1 MMLPFPTGGLWM
13 LLALPLY
20 VFVGVILQRLTVA
33 DALFSSLARL
43 FRWTGAGTSVAAFGV
58 GALVAPMNGS
68 VASSSAM
75 LARLVAPR
83 LGQLNA
89 AAATALIS
97 ASSTIGVVVPPSLV
111 LILLPAACVLV
122 LVLWLMVAWRQGRQF
137 RHPETAPPVSR
148 SQWAVFAV
156 VTSATLVLL
165 GGASTFSLVFRLWG
179 TDAWITH
186 TVLASPLSPLLTAAL
201 VLLLLVIPFGAASGF
216 LGVTIVYL
224 LGRAGVDPVTI
235 AVLTGLSF
243 LPHTFK
249 FLYAPLVDLT
259 LTRKRW
265 FVMASITSALGIGL
279 LGMVPATEAGLPWL
293 RVLVV
298 VGNLAT
304 AFLSM
309 AVESLMAYNTAPGE
323 LGRTAGWFQAGNLG
337 GGGLGGGLALVIAE
351 NTTLPW
357 LPGVVLAVI
366 CLLSGIAIRY
376 TTEPEPHLPRIAED
390 QRGVTPPNLLQAV
403 WRAIQRVLLD
413 LWLVARS
420 RMGYLGL
427 LICFLPIGSGA
438 AGNLF
443 PLFATEWG
451 ASANDVAATS
461 GALSGL
467 CFAAF
472 TAVTLEAIGTGA
484 AATKYSIFASLSNTP
499 IAYMGIL
506 NSYFYDKAGSNAGLY
521 SDAAMGVAGVG
532 VFLLVAVVSRK
543 LQERYAQRSGILQT

>member
-1 MMLPFPTGGLWM
+1 
-13 LLALPLY
+13 
-20 VFVGVILQRLTVA
+20 
-33 DALFSSLARL
+33 
-43 FRWTGAGTSVAAFGV
+43 
-58 GALVAPMNGS
+58 
-68 VASSSAM
+68 
-75 LARLVAPR
+75 
-83 LGQLNA
+83 
-89 AAATALIS
+89 
-97 ASSTIGVVVPPSLV
+97 
-111 LILLPAACVLV
+111 
-122 LVLWLMVAWRQGRQF
+122 
-137 RHPETAPPVSR
+137 
-148 SQWAVFAV
+148 
-156 VTSATLVLL
+156 
-165 GGASTFSLVFRLWG
+165 
-179 TDAWITH
+179 
-186 TVLASPLSPLLTAAL
+186 
-201 VLLLLVIPFGAASGF
+201 LVIPFGAASGF

-265 FVMASITSALGIGL
+265 FVMASITSALGIAL
-279 LGMVPATEAGLPWL
+279 IGMVPATEAGLPWL

-337 GGGLGGGLALVIAE
+337 GSGLGGGLALVIAE
-351 NTTLPW
+351 NTSLPW

-376 TTEPEPHLPRIAED
+376 TTEPEPHLPELRDEPKDAAAS
-390 QRGVTPPNLLQAV
+390 QKTVHVV

-413 LWLVARS
+413 MWQVARS

-443 PLFATEWG
+443 PLFANEWG
-451 ASANDVAATS
+451 ASSSDVAATS

-467 CFAAF
+467 LAALGCMVGGHFCDRMDRKKAYAFFGILMSACAVLMSWAPHTLTMYYVFVLGYGFIGGLCFASF

-506 NSYFYDKAGSNAGLY
+506 NSYFYDKSGSNAGLY

-532 VFLLVAVVSRK
+532 VFLLVAVVSKR
-543 LQERYAQRSGILQT
+543 LHRP

>member
-1 MMLPFPTGGLWM
+1 MPSNPTR
-13 LLALPLY
+13 APNEQHTRTRIPPLHPPA
-20 VFVGVILQRLTVA
+20 GVY
-33 DALFSSLARL
+33 
-43 FRWTGAGTSVAAFGV
+43 
-58 GALVAPMNGS
+58 
-68 VASSSAM
+68 
-75 LARLVAPR
+75 
-83 LGQLNA
+83 
-89 AAATALIS
+89 
-97 ASSTIGVVVPPSLV
+97 
-111 LILLPAACVLV
+111 
-122 LVLWLMVAWRQGRQF
+122 
-137 RHPETAPPVSR
+137 
-148 SQWAVFAV
+148 
-156 VTSATLVLL
+156 
-165 GGASTFSLVFRLWG
+165 
-179 TDAWITH
+179 
-186 TVLASPLSPLLTAAL
+186 
-201 VLLLLVIPFGAASGF
+201 LLVIPFGAASGF

-265 FVMASITSALGIGL
+265 FVMASITSALGIAL
-279 LGMVPATEAGLPWL
+279 IGMVPATEAGLPWL

-337 GGGLGGGLALVIAE
+337 GSGLGGGLALVIAE
-351 NTTLPW
+351 NTSLPW

-376 TTEPEPHLPRIAED
+376 TTEPEPHLPELRDEPKDAAAS
-390 QRGVTPPNLLQAV
+390 QKTVHVV

-413 LWLVARS
+413 MWQVARS

-443 PLFATEWG
+443 PLFANEWG
-451 ASANDVAATS
+451 ASSSDVAATS

-467 CFAAF
+467 LAALGCMVGGHFCDRMDRKKAYAFFGILMSACAVLMSWAPHTLTMYYVFVLGYGFIGGLCFASF

-506 NSYFYDKAGSNAGLY
+506 NSYFYDKSGSNAGLY

-532 VFLLVAVVSRK
+532 VFLLVAVVSKR
-543 LQERYAQRSGILQT
+543 LHRP

>member
-1 MMLPFPTGGLWM
+1 MT
-13 LLALPLY
+13 
-20 VFVGVILQRLTVA
+20 
-33 DALFSSLARL
+33 
-43 FRWTGAGTSVAAFGV
+43 TSTTAA
-58 GALVAPMNGS
+58 
-68 VASSSAM
+68 
-75 LARLVAPR
+75 APR
-83 LGQLNA
+83 SY
-89 AAATALIS
+89 T
-97 ASSTIGVVVPPSLV
+97 
-111 LILLPAACVLV
+111 
-122 LVLWLMVAWRQGRQF
+122 
-137 RHPETAPPVSR
+137 HP
-148 SQWAVFAV
+148 
-156 VTSATLVLL
+156 
-165 GGASTFSLVFRLWG
+165 LVF
-179 TDAWITH
+179 
-186 TVLASPLSPLLTAAL
+186 
-201 VLLLLVIPFGAASGF
+201 LLLVIPFGAASGF

-224 LGRAGVDPVTI
+224 LGKAGVDPVTI

-249 FLYAPLVDLT
+249 FLYAPLIDLT

-265 FVMASITSALGIGL
+265 FVMASITSALGLAL

-293 RVLVV
+293 RILVV
-298 VGNLAT
+298 VGNIAT
-304 AFLSM
+304 ATLSM
-309 AVESLMAYNTAPGE
+309 AVESLMAYNTAPSE

-337 GGGLGGGLALVIAE
+337 GSGLGGGLALVIAE

-357 LPGVVLAVI
+357 LPGVVLAII

-376 TTEPEPHLPRIAED
+376 TTEPEPHLPPIAED
-390 QRGVTPPNLLQAV
+390 QRGTPPPNLLQSV
-403 WRAIQRVLLD
+403 WRAIKRVLLD

-420 RMGYLGL
+420 RVGYLGL

-467 CFAAF
+467 LSAWGCMVGGHFCDRMDRKKAYALFGLLMSACALLMAWAPHTLTMYYVFVLGYGFIGGLCFASF

-532 VFLLVAVVSRK
+532 VFSLVAFVSGK
-543 LQERYAQRSGILQT
+543 LLSGSGVASATPVPSKGA

>member
-1 MMLPFPTGGLWM
+1 MNNT
-13 LLALPLY
+13 LAPE
-20 VFVGVILQRLTVA
+20 
-33 DALFSSLARL
+33 S
-43 FRWTGAGTSVAAFGV
+43 
-58 GALVAPMNGS
+58 
-68 VASSSAM
+68 
-75 LARLVAPR
+75 
-83 LGQLNA
+83 
-89 AAATALIS
+89 
-97 ASSTIGVVVPPSLV
+97 
-111 LILLPAACVLV
+111 
-122 LVLWLMVAWRQGRQF
+122 
-137 RHPETAPPVSR
+137 RHYTHP
-148 SQWAVFAV
+148 
-156 VTSATLVLL
+156 
-165 GGASTFSLVFRLWG
+165 LVFM
-179 TDAWITH
+179 
-186 TVLASPLSPLLTAAL
+186 
-201 VLLLLVIPFGAASGF
+201 LLVIPFGAASGF

-265 FVMASITSALGIGL
+265 FVMASITSALGIAL
-279 LGMVPATEAGLPWL
+279 IGMVPATEAGLPWL

-337 GGGLGGGLALVIAE
+337 GSGLGGGLALVIAE
-351 NTTLPW
+351 NTSLPW

-376 TTEPEPHLPRIAED
+376 TTEPEPHLPELRDEPKDAAAS
-390 QRGVTPPNLLQAV
+390 QKTVHVV

-413 LWLVARS
+413 MWQVARS

-443 PLFATEWG
+443 PLFANEWG
-451 ASANDVAATS
+451 ASSSDVAATS

-467 CFAAF
+467 LAALGCMVGGHFCDRMDRKKAYAFFGILMSACAVLMSWAPHTLTMYYVFVLGYGFIGGLCFASF

-506 NSYFYDKAGSNAGLY
+506 NSYFYDKSGSNAGLY

-532 VFLLVAVVSRK
+532 VFLLVAVVSKR
-543 LQERYAQRSGILQT
+543 LHRP